1 MKTRDQERAAFVLSE
16 IEKTY
21 PDGIPKEHAN
31 YFAGLPT
38 MIFENGLGQT
48 MVFLLSKSGGT
59 QSRDNNKYSFSYR
72 LLRKYLFSNLSS
84 NEQSRSPND
93 IETLKSLID
102 KPIQEYFEAQRKAI
116 AVATWLKR
124 YAKALVR
131 SDDNPSNSNKVEE
144 S

>member
-1 MKTRDQERAAFVLSE
+1 MKTRDQERAAFVLAE
-16 IEKTY
+16 IEKSY

-38 MIFENGLGQT
+38 MILENGLGQT
-48 MVFLLSKSGGT
+48 MVFLLSKSRDT
-59 QSRDNNKYSFSYR
+59 LRDNNKYSFSYR

-84 NEQSRSPND
+84 NEQDRYPND

-131 SDDNPSNSNKVEE
+131 SDDNPSNSNKVKEG
-144 S
+144 